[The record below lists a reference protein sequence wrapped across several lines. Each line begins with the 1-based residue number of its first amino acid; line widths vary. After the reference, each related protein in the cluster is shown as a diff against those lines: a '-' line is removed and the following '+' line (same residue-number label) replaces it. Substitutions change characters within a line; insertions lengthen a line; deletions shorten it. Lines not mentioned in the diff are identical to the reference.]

1 MKHYDYLE
9 PKNNTRK
16 SILWLGFSMVFI
28 ALQGFYTIPLQLP
41 LIIGGNLIILCISYL
56 ELNKEL
62 LILTVLMMIAQISRI
77 LWDTQYWKLN
87 NVNAFI
93 I

>member
-1 MKHYDYLE
+1 MKHYDYLYSR
-9 PKNNTRK
+9 PSKHRK

-41 LIIGGNLIILCISYL
+41 LIIGGNIIILCISYL

-62 LILTVLMMIAQISRI
+62 LILTVLMMIAQLSRI
-77 LWDTQYWKLN
+77 GL
-87 NVNAFI
+87 
-93 I
+93 

>member
-1 MKHYDYLE
+1 MKYQKANKHYDYLE
-9 PKNNTRK
+9 PKRFDTNRK
-16 SILWLGFSMVFI
+16 VILWLGFSMVFI

-77 LWDTQYWKLN
+77 L
-87 NVNAFI
+87 
-93 I
+93 

>member
-1 MKHYDYLE
+1 MKYEKANKHYDYLE
-9 PKNNTRK
+9 PRNTHRK

-28 ALQGFYTIPLQLP
+28 ALQGFYTIPLKLP

-77 LWDTQYWKLN
+77 L
-87 NVNAFI
+87 
-93 I
+93 

>member
-1 MKHYDYLE
+1 MNHYDYLDYR
-9 PKNNTRK
+9 PRQARRRK
-16 SILWLGFSMVFI
+16 SVLWVGFTMVFI

-41 LIIGGNLIILCISYL
+41 LIIGGNLIILLISYL

-77 LWDTQYWKLN
+77 L
-87 NVNAFI
+87 
-93 I
+93 

>member
-9 PKNNTRK
+9 PKNNHRK

-28 ALQGFYTIPLQLP
+28 ALQGFFTIPLQLP

-77 LWDTQYWKLN
+77 GL
-87 NVNAFI
+87 
-93 I
+93 

>member
-1 MKHYDYLE
+1 LEMNHYDYLDYR
-9 PKNNTRK
+9 PQQARRRK
-16 SILWLGFSMVFI
+16 SVLWIGFTMVFI

-41 LIIGGNLIILCISYL
+41 LIIGGNLIILLISYL

-77 LWDTQYWKLN
+77 L
-87 NVNAFI
+87 
-93 I
+93 

>member
-1 MKHYDYLE
+1 MKHYDYLYSR
-9 PKNNTRK
+9 PSKHRK

-62 LILTVLMMIAQISRI
+62 LILTVLMMIAQLSRI
-77 LWDTQYWKLN
+77 GL
-87 NVNAFI
+87 
-93 I
+93 

>member
-9 PKNNTRK
+9 PKNNHRK

-41 LIIGGNLIILCISYL
+41 LIIGGNLIILCISGVL
-56 ELNKEL
+56 IIDFKDIWKNKL
-62 LILTVLMMIAQISRI
+62 
-77 LWDTQYWKLN
+77 
-87 NVNAFI
+87 
-93 I
+93 

>member
-1 MKHYDYLE
+1 MNHYDYLDYR
-9 PKNNTRK
+9 PQQARRRK
-16 SILWLGFSMVFI
+16 SVLWVGFTMVFI

-41 LIIGGNLIILCISYL
+41 LIIGGNLIILLISYL

-77 LWDTQYWKLN
+77 L
-87 NVNAFI
+87 
-93 I
+93 